1 MVDERNHDGV
11 APIDPATGRPADGRP
26 VDTRPMDTMDSRP
39 IDSRPHDVDRKT
51 NWLPWILGL
60 LALAILAY
68 FLLRG
73 ADSDNADDATIA
85 DNDMVMPTDGVDG
98 TADGTVT
105 GPGAGNADGMATYDQ
120 AGLRGYFEGSDPV
133 GRSYSLN
140 RVTFDTGSANLS
152 GQAREELTEFAGV
165 VRDFPNARI
174 NVAGYADPAGDASSN
189 RRLSAQRATAVK
201 TALTQMGVPAD
212 NIRTT
217 VEGETGDSAMRPNRR
232 VQVTIERR

>member
-11 APIDPATGRPADGRP
+11 APVDPVTGRSDSPP
-26 VDTRPMDTMDSRP
+26 VDNRPLNNGALDG
-39 IDSRPHDVDRKT
+39 DRKT

-73 ADSDNADDATIA
+73 ADSDRADDTTIA
-85 DNDMVMPTDGVDG
+85 DNDIVMPADTIDG
-98 TADGTVT
+98 TTTGATD

-174 NVAGYADPAGDASSN
+174 NVAGYADPAGDVSSN